1 MPSSGPHSIPPGEL
15 AQNQRCPSEPV
26 DPGEALESGVFSESC
41 FQFLLEVEKGS
52 FRDLLVW
59 IKVKSETRLVLIANV
74 FGLSDKIVRSHTV
87 GSASPGSWQSHC
99 IPGEL
104 NPRGPSPV
112 PRVPEAPALQR
123 PKPACSH
130 ISQTP
135 GVMTCLLLEEG
146 KEPDGETKSN
156 AFQMSIIFRIRERL
170 ASGPVIG
177 ATASLLKIISSLS
190 C

>member
-59 IKVKSETRLVLIANV
+59 IKVKSETRLLLVANV
-74 FGLSDKIVRSHTV
+74 FGLSVKIVRSHTV

-123 PKPACSH
+123 PKPCLQPHLPDTRRDDLSA
-130 ISQTP
+130 P
-135 GVMTCLLLEEG
+135 GR
-146 KEPDGETKSN
+146 GERT
-156 AFQMSIIFRIRERL
+156 
-170 ASGPVIG
+170 
-177 ATASLLKIISSLS
+177 
-190 C
+190 